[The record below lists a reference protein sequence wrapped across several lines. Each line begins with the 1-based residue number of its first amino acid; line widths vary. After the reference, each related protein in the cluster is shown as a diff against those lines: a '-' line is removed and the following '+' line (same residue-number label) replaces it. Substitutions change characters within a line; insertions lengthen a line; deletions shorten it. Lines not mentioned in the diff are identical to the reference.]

1 LSGGGA
7 HGRASFAEIQGRV
20 WQMRRKQKVDPMSTM
35 VRKEV
40 WLVIDEDNLEIFKSS
55 LRAVRHYS
63 MDLCCVQAQELTAV
77 LYGFTV
83 SDGQQTVVLESGS
96 TVS

>member
-1 LSGGGA
+1 
-7 HGRASFAEIQGRV
+7 
-20 WQMRRKQKVDPMSTM
+20 M
-35 VRKEV
+35 
-40 WLVIDEDNLEIFKSS
+40 IDEDRLEIFKSPV
-55 LRAVRHYS
+55 RVVRHYS

-96 TVS
+96 AEERNEWIRNIKQAVKRASW